1 MLITH
6 NPTKS
11 AFNLQQGNDCPT
23 EMSCGDIRFHG
34 TALLLKSDAA
44 GRAYRAFMGDGKYLA
59 IKGKH
64 LFTTDTPTPAR
75 SLNIR

>member
-1 MLITH
+1 M
-6 NPTKS
+6 
-11 AFNLQQGNDCPT
+11 FCGN
-23 EMSCGDIRFHG
+23 IRFHG

-44 GRAYRAFMGDGKYLA
+44 GRADRAFMVDGKYLA

-64 LFTTDTPTPAR
+64 VFSTDTPTPAR